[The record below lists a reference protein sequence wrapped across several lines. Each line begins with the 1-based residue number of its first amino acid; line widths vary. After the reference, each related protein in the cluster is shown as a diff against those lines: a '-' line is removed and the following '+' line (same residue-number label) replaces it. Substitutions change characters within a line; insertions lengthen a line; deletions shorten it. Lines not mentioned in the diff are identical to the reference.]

1 MRQWMHHVEATEK
14 VTLNDREI
22 ENDYLLAGREYNVA
36 YFSVNDSSLAKKI
49 SNLITADTSLFEPV
63 YQELTNEPRV
73 PVRKVTYD
81 AKEHFLV
88 HKALFSHPLQKGQ
101 IMGPIKIADDDFL
114 FVKVKGWE
122 DYLAIT
128 EQQRQERIN
137 KVRDKLTSIKSSEIW
152 EQRVSDIM
160 KGKKLEF
167 NKDIFKRLSEL
178 FFKIYFRT
186 PEEKR
191 DALTERIWNHDE
203 KKTDSTLTESLGE
216 DLLSESFFKVDDQPW
231 TVDDFRKELISHPL
245 VFRKMNMT
253 PKEFPKQFRF
263 AIADMLRDHF
273 VTEEAYKKGYDKV
286 AVVQRNV
293 NMWRDYYVGYN
304 QKHRYLNSIGEKR
317 NFAAHYHEI
326 LNEKLN
332 PYIDSLQAKYYKQVE
347 VDFDAL
353 EEISLTTIDMLV
365 KQPGQPFQYIVPMF
379 PVVTSD
385 NLLEYARKMRK

>member
-1 MRQWMHHVEATEK
+1 
-14 VTLNDREI
+14 
-22 ENDYLLAGREYNVA
+22 
-36 YFSVNDSSLAKKI
+36 
-49 SNLITADTSLFEPV
+49 
-63 YQELTNEPRV
+63 
-73 PVRKVTYD
+73 
-81 AKEHFLV
+81 
-88 HKALFSHPLQKGQ
+88 
-101 IMGPIKIADDDFL
+101 
-114 FVKVKGWE
+114 
-122 DYLAIT
+122 
-128 EQQRQERIN
+128 
-137 KVRDKLTSIKSSEIW
+137 
-152 EQRVSDIM
+152 
-160 KGKKLEF
+160 
-167 NKDIFKRLSEL
+167 
-178 FFKIYFRT
+178 
-186 PEEKR
+186 
-191 DALTERIWNHDE
+191 
-203 KKTDSTLTESLGE
+203 
-216 DLLSESFFKVDDQPW
+216 
-231 TVDDFRKELISHPL
+231 
-245 VFRKMNMT
+245 MNMT